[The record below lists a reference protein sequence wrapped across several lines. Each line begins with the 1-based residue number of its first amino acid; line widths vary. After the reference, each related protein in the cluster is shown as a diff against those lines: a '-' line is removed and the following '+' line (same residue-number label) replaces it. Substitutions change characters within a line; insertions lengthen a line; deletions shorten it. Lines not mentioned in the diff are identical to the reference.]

1 MTKPKST
8 RDSALASPAKKTAKK
23 ATKAPQKAKER
34 EELVVFAFRLKPE
47 ERDLIHKAA
56 GPAKASK
63 FVRALTVAA
72 SRKDEDTVVK
82 MVRAVEDPK

>member
-8 RDSALASPAKKTAKK
+8 RDSAASTKTAKK
-23 ATKAPQKAKER
+23 TTKAPQKAKERKER

-47 ERDLIHKAA
+47 ERDLIHTAA

-82 MVRAVEDPK
+82 MVRAVE